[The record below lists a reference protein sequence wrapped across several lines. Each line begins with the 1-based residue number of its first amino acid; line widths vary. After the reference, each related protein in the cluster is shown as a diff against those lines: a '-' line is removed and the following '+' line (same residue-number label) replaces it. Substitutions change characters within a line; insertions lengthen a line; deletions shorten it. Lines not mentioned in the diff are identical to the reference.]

1 MKKLLDI
8 GCGPGAIVNIGYYNK
23 FKDTQIYGIDN
34 LKKNIGRIKKRFP
47 QGVFNYSAAEKLP
60 FKDNYFDYILAR
72 HVLEHVDD
80 IDKTLREIKRVTKN
94 GATIMIAVP
103 HEKMENV
110 LKSLDPHYLG
120 EGHHHQRMFT
130 QKVIID
136 LLKKHGFKI
145 IKVSKEKWPLFVYT
159 TSLYFLSKFTKH
171 VEMEEQTGAFRLGKF
186 RYLQAKSIYPILNII
201 SGILSGLNY
210 TLPFFNKLIPFEIE
224 IIALR
229 K

>member
-47 QGVFNYSAAEKLP
+47 QGTFTYSAAEKLP

-80 IDKTLREIKRVTKN
+80 INKALSEIKRVTKS
-94 GATIMIAVP
+94 GAVIMIAVP
-103 HEKMENV
+103 HEKMETVMKN
-110 LKSLDPHYLG
+110 LDPHYLG
-120 EGHHHQRMFT
+120 AGHHHQRMFT
-130 QKVIID
+130 QKVIVS

-145 IKVSKEKWPLFVYT
+145 KKVSKEKWPLFVYT
-159 TSLYFLSKFTKH
+159 TSFYFLSRLTKH

-186 RYLQAKSIYPILNII
+186 RYLQAKSIYPILDII
-201 SGILSGLNY
+201 SSILSGLNY
-210 TLPFFNKLIPFEIE
+210 TIPFFNNIIPFEIE
-224 IIALR
+224 LIAE
-229 K
+229 KK